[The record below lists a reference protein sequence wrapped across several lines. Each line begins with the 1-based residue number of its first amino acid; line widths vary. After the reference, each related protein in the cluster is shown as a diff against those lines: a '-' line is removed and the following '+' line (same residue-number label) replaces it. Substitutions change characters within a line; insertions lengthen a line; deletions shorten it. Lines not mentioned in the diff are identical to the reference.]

1 MCTMASLIACA
12 SVSTSATR
20 GIATVMR
27 SPPNSR
33 SRGRQTRPSM
43 RARPRSIHP
52 RIRVLECCGR
62 SFASPASSRAPAS
75 AAGTSTTVVSFS
87 SVIGLRW
94 NSGPA
99 TCQRQADPLGYN
111 SRHYKPRTTRPVIT
125 RIPARWLAATVL
137 CAALAGVAG
146 CHRGMS
152 KEDAQMSNPE
162 QIYQRARKELNSSNY
177 ELAIR
182 LYEALEARYPFSESA
197 RQARLDLMYAYYL
210 KGLVYFEAVPNF
222 MERFFR
228 VDLTERPPVDGLKSF
243 TAFQTLVQQYPHSI
257 YAHDAERRMVYL
269 RNRLANYEIEVARYY
284 MKRGA
289 YVAALNRAQYT
300 IEHYDGSPAVPEAL
314 KIMISAYRKMD
325 LPDLAE
331 KTQAVYQ
338 ANYPEGE
345 GGAGKEKKS
354 WWHFWG

>member
-1 MCTMASLIACA
+1 M
-12 SVSTSATR
+12 
-20 GIATVMR
+20 
-27 SPPNSR
+27 
-33 SRGRQTRPSM
+33 
-43 RARPRSIHP
+43 
-52 RIRVLECCGR
+52 
-62 SFASPASSRAPAS
+62 
-75 AAGTSTTVVSFS
+75 
-87 SVIGLRW
+87 
-94 NSGPA
+94 
-99 TCQRQADPLGYN
+99 
-111 SRHYKPRTTRPVIT
+111 IT

-197 RQARLDLMYAYYL
+197 RQARLDLMYAYYRSNEQESAVDAADQFIRENPTHPRCDYAYYI